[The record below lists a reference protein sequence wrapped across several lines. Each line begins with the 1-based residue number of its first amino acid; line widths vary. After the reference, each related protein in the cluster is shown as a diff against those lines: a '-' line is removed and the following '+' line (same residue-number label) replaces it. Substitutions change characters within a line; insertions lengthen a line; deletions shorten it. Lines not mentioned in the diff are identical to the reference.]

1 LISKL
6 KERESVP
13 KVLLKVFVDYETLG
27 RTVNI
32 LSEEGVTGFYCI
44 EYWGVSPQNWAGF
57 VIKEEPEMAIEAIRD
72 HTTRAVQVNMVVNET
87 QAESIMQA
95 LAVGLAGK
103 RYTIFKLPVDSVKV
117 VSP

>member
-1 LISKL
+1 M
-6 KERESVP
+6 P

-27 RTVNI
+27 RTINI
-32 LSEEGVTGFYCI
+32 LTEQSVTGFYCI

-72 HTTRAVQVNMVVNET
+72 HTTRAVQVNMVVKET
-87 QAESIMQA
+87 QAESITQA

-103 RYTIFKLPVDSVKV
+103 RYTIFKLPVDSIKV

>member
-1 LISKL
+1 
-6 KERESVP
+6 VP
-13 KVLLKVFVDYETLG
+13 KVLLNVFVDYETLG

-32 LSEEGVTGFYCI
+32 LTEQSVTGFYCI

-72 HTTRAVQVNMVVNET
+72 HTERAVQVNMVVKEA
-87 QAESIMQA
+87 QAESVTQA
-95 LAVGLAGK
+95 LATGLAGK
-103 RYTIFKLPVDSVKV
+103 RYTIFKLPVNSIHV

>member
-6 KERESVP
+6 KERDSVP
-13 KVLLKVFVDYETLG
+13 KILLNVFVDYETLG

-32 LSEEGVTGFYCI
+32 LTEQNVTGFYCI
-44 EYWGVSPQNWAGF
+44 EYWGVSPQNWTGF

-72 HTTRAVQVNMVVNET
+72 HTERAVQVNMAVKEE
-87 QAESIMQA
+87 QAENIMQA

-103 RYTIFKLPVDSVKV
+103 RYTIFSLPVDSIKV